1 MLKPDQKRLKV
12 FTGNA
17 NPELAREIAAYIG
30 VPLGEAK
37 VSHFSNGEI
46 QVVIDESVRGADIF
60 VVQPTCQPVNENL
73 MELLILMDA
82 FRRASARRI
91 TAVIPHYGYARQDR
105 KARGREP
112 VSAKLV
118 ANLLAT
124 AGAGRVLTMDLH
136 AAQIQGFFDIP
147 VDHLMAGPLIAD
159 YFRQKGLTDLTVVS
173 PDIGGVGRAR
183 DLAERLHAPIAI
195 VDKRRPAP
203 NVAEVMNV
211 IGKVKGRTVI
221 MMDDIIDTAGTIAL
235 SSQALLD
242 YGVKDVYV
250 CCTHGVLSGP
260 AIARLKDAPIKEV
273 VITNT
278 IPLPPEKKIDK
289 TKVLSVAPIFGEAII
304 RIYEDLSVSELFE

>member
-1 MLKPDQKRLKV
+1 MRPDQKRLKV

-17 NPELAREIAAYIG
+17 NPALAREIAAYIG

-37 VSHFSNGEI
+37 VSRFSNGEI

-60 VVQPTCQPVNENL
+60 VVQPTCQPVNKNL
-73 MELLILMDA
+73 MELLIMIDA

-112 VSAKLV
+112 VTAKLV
-118 ANLLAT
+118 ANLLVT
-124 AGAGRVLTMDLH
+124 AGAGRILTMDLH

-159 YFRQKGLTDLTVVS
+159 YFRQKGLADLTVVS
-173 PDIGGVGRAR
+173 PDVGGVGRAR

-195 VDKRRPAP
+195 VDKRRPTP

-211 IGKVKGRTVI
+211 IGEVKGRTVI
-221 MMDDIIDTAGTIAL
+221 MMDDIIDTAGTMIS
-235 SSQALLD
+235 SSQALKN
-242 YGVKDVYV
+242 YGVKDVYI
-250 CCTHGVLSGP
+250 CSTHGVLSGP
-260 AIARLKDAPIKEV
+260 AIDLLKDAPIEEV

-278 IPLPPEKKIDK
+278 IPLVPEKKIDK
-289 TKVLSVAPIFGEAII
+289 IKVLSVAPIFGEAII

>member
-1 MLKPDQKRLKV
+1 LKPDERRLKV

-37 VSHFSNGEI
+37 VSRFSNGEI
-46 QVVIDESVRGADIF
+46 QVVIDESVRGADVY
-60 VVQPTCQPVNENL
+60 VVQPTCEPVNENM

-112 VSAKLV
+112 VTAKLV
-118 ANLLAT
+118 ANLLVT
-124 AGAGRVLTMDLH
+124 AGATRVLTMDLH

-159 YFRQKGLTDLTVVS
+159 YIRQKGLTDVTVVS
-173 PDIGGVGRAR
+173 PDIGGVARAR

-195 VDKRRPAP
+195 VDKRRPSP

-211 IGKVKGRTVI
+211 IGDVKGRTVV
-221 MMDDIIDTAGTIAL
+221 MMDDIIDTAGTITLSAKAL
-235 SSQALLD
+235 AD

-250 CCTHGVLSGP
+250 CCTHAVLTGP
-260 AIARLKDAPIKEV
+260 AIARLKEAPIKEV

-278 IPLPPEKKIDK
+278 IPLSPERKLDKI
-289 TKVLSVAPIFGEAII
+289 KVLSVAPIFGEAII
-304 RIYEDLSVSELFE
+304 RIYEDQSVSELFE

>member
-1 MLKPDQKRLKV
+1 LLKPDQKRLKV

-242 YGVKDVYV
+242 YGVKDVHV

-289 TKVLSVAPIFGEAII
+289 IKVLSVAPIFGEAII

>member
-1 MLKPDQKRLKV
+1 MRPDQKRLKV

-17 NPELAREIAAYIG
+17 NPALAREIAAYIG

-37 VSHFSNGEI
+37 VSRFSNGEI

-60 VVQPTCQPVNENL
+60 VVQPTCQPVNKNL
-73 MELLILMDA
+73 MELLIMIDA

-112 VSAKLV
+112 VTAKLV
-118 ANLLAT
+118 ANLLVT
-124 AGAGRVLTMDLH
+124 AGAGRILTMDLH

-159 YFRQKGLTDLTVVS
+159 YFRQKGLADLTVVS
-173 PDIGGVGRAR
+173 PDVGGVGRAR
-183 DLAERLHAPIAI
+183 DLAERLLAPIAI
-195 VDKRRPAP
+195 VDNRRPTSP
-203 NVAEVMNV
+203 VGVVMNV
-211 IGKVKGRTVI
+211 MGEVKGRTVI
-221 MMDDIIDTAGTIAL
+221 MMDDIIDTAGTMIS
-235 SSQALLD
+235 SSQALKN
-242 YGVKDVYV
+242 YGVKDVYI
-250 CCTHGVLSGP
+250 CSTHGVLSGP
-260 AIARLKDAPIKEV
+260 AIDLLKDAPIEEV

-278 IPLPPEKKIDK
+278 IPLVPEKKIDK
-289 TKVLSVAPIFGEAII
+289 IKVLSVAPIFGEAII

>member
-1 MLKPDQKRLKV
+1 MKSDKRRLKV

-30 VPLGEAK
+30 VPMGEAK
-37 VSHFSNGEI
+37 TSRFSNGEI
-46 QVVIDESVRGADIF
+46 QVVIDESVRGADVF

-118 ANLLAT
+118 ANLLVT
-124 AGAGRVLTMDLH
+124 AGAGRILTMDLH

-159 YFRQKGLTDLTVVS
+159 YFRKKGLTDVTVVS

-221 MMDDIIDTAGTIAL
+221 MMDDIIDTAGTITL
-235 SSQALLD
+235 SSKALLD

-260 AIARLKDAPIKEV
+260 AISRLEAAPIKEV

-278 IPLPPEKKIDK
+278 IPLPPEKQLEKI
-289 TKVLSVAPIFGEAII
+289 KVLSVAPIIGEAII

>member
-1 MLKPDQKRLKV
+1 MKPDERRLKV

-37 VSHFSNGEI
+37 VGRFSNGEI
-46 QVVIDESVRGADIF
+46 QVVVDESVRGADVY
-60 VVQPTCQPVNENL
+60 VVQPTSEPVNDNL

-112 VSAKLV
+112 ITAKLV
-118 ANLLAT
+118 ANLLVT
-124 AGAGRVLTMDLH
+124 AGARRVLTMDLH

-147 VDHLMAGPLIAD
+147 VDHLMAGPLIAE
-159 YFRQKGLTDLTVVS
+159 YIHQKGLTDVTVVS
-173 PDIGGVGRAR
+173 PDVGGVGRAR
-183 DLAERLHAPIAI
+183 YLAEKLHAPIAI

-203 NVAEVMNV
+203 NVTEVMNV

-221 MMDDIIDTAGTIAL
+221 MMDDIIDTAGTIA
-235 SSQALLD
+235 SSAEALKD

-250 CCTHGVLSGP
+250 CCTHAVFSGP
-260 AIARLKDAPIKEV
+260 AIARLEKAPIKEV
-273 VITNT
+273 VVTNT
-278 IPLPPEKKIDK
+278 IPLPKERKLDKIK
-289 TKVLSVAPIFGEAII
+289 ILSVAPIFGEAII
-304 RIYEDLSVSELFE
+304 RIYEDQSVSELF

>member
-1 MLKPDQKRLKV
+1 LKSDKRRLKV

-30 VPLGEAK
+30 VPMGEAK
-37 VSHFSNGEI
+37 TSRFSNGEI
-46 QVVIDESVRGADIF
+46 QVVIDESVRGADVF

-118 ANLLAT
+118 ANLLVT
-124 AGAGRVLTMDLH
+124 AGAGRILTMDLH

-159 YFRQKGLTDLTVVS
+159 YFRKKGLTDVTVVS

-221 MMDDIIDTAGTIAL
+221 MMDDIIDTAGTITL
-235 SSQALLD
+235 SSKALLD

-260 AIARLKDAPIKEV
+260 AISRLEAAPIKEV

-278 IPLPPEKKIDK
+278 IPLPPEKQLGKI
-289 TKVLSVAPIFGEAII
+289 KVLSVAPIIGEAII

>member
-1 MLKPDQKRLKV
+1 MKSDKRRLKV

-30 VPLGEAK
+30 VPMGEAK
-37 VSHFSNGEI
+37 TSRFSNGEI
-46 QVVIDESVRGADIF
+46 QVVIDESVRGADVF

-118 ANLLAT
+118 ANLLVT
-124 AGAGRVLTMDLH
+124 AGAGRILTMDLH

-159 YFRQKGLTDLTVVS
+159 YFRKKGLTDVTVVS

-221 MMDDIIDTAGTIAL
+221 MMDDIIDTAGTITL
-235 SSQALLD
+235 SSKALLD

-260 AIARLKDAPIKEV
+260 AISRLEAAPIKEV

-278 IPLPPEKKIDK
+278 IPLPPEKQLGKI
-289 TKVLSVAPIFGEAII
+289 KVLSVAPIIGEAII

>member
-12 FTGNA
+12 FSGNA
-17 NPELAREIAAYIG
+17 NPKLAKEIAAYIG

-37 VSHFSNGEI
+37 VSRFSNGEI
-46 QVVIDESVRGADIF
+46 QVVIDESVRGADVF

-112 VSAKLV
+112 VTAKLV
-118 ANLLAT
+118 ANLLVT
-124 AGAGRVLTMDLH
+124 AGAGRILTMDLH

-159 YFRQKGLTDLTVVS
+159 YFRQMGLADLTVVS
-173 PDIGGVGRAR
+173 PDAGGVGRAR

-195 VDKRRPAP
+195 VDKRRPTP

-211 IGKVKGRTVI
+211 IGQVKGRTVI
-221 MMDDIIDTAGTIAL
+221 MMDDIIDTAGTMIS
-235 SSQALLD
+235 SSQALKN
-242 YGVKDVYV
+242 YGVKDVYI
-250 CCTHGVLSGP
+250 CSTHGVLSGP
-260 AIARLKDAPIKEV
+260 AIRRLEDAPIKEV
-273 VITNT
+273 VVTNT
-278 IPLPPEKKIDK
+278 IPLAAGKKIDK
-289 TKVLSVAPIFGEAII
+289 IKVLSVAPIFGEAII

>member
-1 MLKPDQKRLKV
+1 MLRPDQKRLKV

-17 NPELAREIAAYIG
+17 NPALAREIAAYIG

-37 VSHFSNGEI
+37 VSRFSNGEI

-60 VVQPTCQPVNENL
+60 VVQPTCQPVNKNL
-73 MELLILMDA
+73 MELLIMIDA

-112 VSAKLV
+112 VTAKLV
-118 ANLLAT
+118 ANLLVT
-124 AGAGRVLTMDLH
+124 AGAGRILTMDLH

-159 YFRQKGLTDLTVVS
+159 YFRQKGLADLTVVS
-173 PDIGGVGRAR
+173 PDVGGVGRAR

-195 VDKRRPAP
+195 VDKRRPTP

-211 IGKVKGRTVI
+211 IGEVKGRTVI
-221 MMDDIIDTAGTIAL
+221 MMDDIIDTAGTMIS
-235 SSQALLD
+235 SSQALKN
-242 YGVKDVYV
+242 YGVKDVYI
-250 CCTHGVLSGP
+250 CSTHGVLSGP
-260 AIARLKDAPIKEV
+260 AIDLLKDAPIEEV

-278 IPLPPEKKIDK
+278 IPLVPEKKIDK
-289 TKVLSVAPIFGEAII
+289 IKVLSVAPIFGEAII